1 VAGDRLTR
9 ILAELQ
15 SKGTRD
21 RLPTHLCEVTTDILR
36 VSGAGVMLMSGDVPQ
51 GSLCTTN
58 SVSSLIEELQYT
70 LGEGP
75 CIDSY
80 QQGQVVLEPNLAHPA
95 TPRWFGFTPPAL
107 EAGVRAVF
115 GFPLRVGSARL
126 GVLNLYQDRPDSFSI
141 EQHADALV
149 VAQII
154 AHWVIDTQASASPET
169 IERLLESGA
178 DFHFVVHNA
187 AGMISVQLGVS
198 ITEALIRLRATA
210 FAKNRRV
217 DLVAADVVSR
227 RMRFS

>member
-1 VAGDRLTR
+1 
-9 ILAELQ
+9 
-15 SKGTRD
+15 
-21 RLPTHLCEVTTDILR
+21 
-36 VSGAGVMLMSGDVPQ
+36 
-51 GSLCTTN
+51 
-58 SVSSLIEELQYT
+58 
-70 LGEGP
+70 
-75 CIDSY
+75 
-80 QQGQVVLEPNLAHPA
+80 
-95 TPRWFGFTPPAL
+95 
-107 EAGVRAVF
+107 VF

-217 DLVAADVVSR
+217 DQVAADVVSR

>member
-1 VAGDRLTR
+1 
-9 ILAELQ
+9 
-15 SKGTRD
+15 
-21 RLPTHLCEVTTDILR
+21 
-36 VSGAGVMLMSGDVPQ
+36 MLMSDDMPQ

-80 QQGQVVLEPNLAHPA
+80 RQDQVVLEPDLAHPA
-95 TPRWFGFTPPAL
+95 TPRWFAFNPPAL

-126 GVLNLYQDRPDSFSI
+126 GALNLYLDRPAALSI

-149 VAQII
+149 MAQII

-169 IERLLESGA
+169 IERLIQSGA

-210 FAKNRRV
+210 FAQNRLVRE
-217 DLVAADVVSR
+217 VAADVVCR
-227 RMRFS
+227 RMSFS